1 MKIFDDKDID
11 FERYFDTIANSFYLI
26 MSDKMKESN
35 ESGKGKEEKLSL
47 KDKITLI
54 TSGLILVCMIG
65 YIVKIFKDAPD
76 PNNNDVDPLEIPSD
90 PADQM
95 HIDESEQGTLY
106 LSK

>member
-1 MKIFDDKDID
+1 M
-11 FERYFDTIANSFYLI
+11 
-26 MSDKMKESN
+26 
-35 ESGKGKEEKLSL
+35 
-47 KDKITLI
+47 
-54 TSGLILVCMIG
+54 
-65 YIVKIFKDAPD
+65 KIFKDAPD